1 MLKKKSPCYKLKKI
15 IFNYYD
21 FFFTIEAWILYGR
34 KKKGVS
40 IAVENAYEHYEKI
53 EFSSLSADKN
63 DPKRHIKLINVSE
76 EVFSNTL
83 L

>member
-1 MLKKKSPCYKLKKI
+1 MT
-15 IFNYYD
+15 

>member
-1 MLKKKSPCYKLKKI
+1 MT
-15 IFNYYD
+15 

-53 EFSSLSADKN
+53 ELSSLSADKN